1 MSQAGVRRP
10 RYTYLLN
17 HPPAKSVNLSTF
29 ASPKLTHM
37 YPLLAVSVLLLL
49 AIMLFLKRWSANR
62 MPGKSK
68 RARAVAELKADMD
81 TWSADL
87 VPLNKEELDLFS
99 LAQDKQVIKTGV
111 GATAKGT
118 FTTIFHEPVVSY
130 SYRRYLGSKEN
141 ELLYV
146 RTAEHEYV
154 YWTEEG
160 KTKLEIDGS
169 PVGNME
175 GNTLFGQKTGKELA
189 RIASQA
195 RENYL
200 PVSVGN
206 REVGSLQLKPLGKDD
221 PLSQRAFQFIPD
233 DLNDKEEQLLM
244 SLATRELVKRSLP
257 EG

>member
-1 MSQAGVRRP
+1 
-10 RYTYLLN
+10 
-17 HPPAKSVNLSTF
+17 
-29 ASPKLTHM
+29 M
-37 YPLLAVSVLLLL
+37 YPLLIVSVLLLL
-49 AIMLFLKRWSANR
+49 AIMLFMKMWSANR
-62 MPGKSK
+62 MPSKKK
-68 RARAVAELKADMD
+68 RAQAVAELKTEMD

-99 LAQDKQVIKTGV
+99 LAQDKQVIKGGA

-130 SYRRYLGSKEN
+130 SYRRYLGKKEN

-160 KTKLEIDGS
+160 KTKLEIDGN
-169 PVGNME
+169 PVGLME
-175 GNTLFGQKTGKELA
+175 GGALFGQKTGKELA
-189 RIASQA
+189 RIAATA

-206 REVGSLQLKPLGKDD
+206 REVGALQLKPLGKDD

-244 SLATRELVKRSLP
+244 SLATRELVKRSIP
-257 EG
+257 AK